1 MKPGTETL
9 LMFNSKAWE
18 AHESLLVEDYLI
30 TCLPHDRD
38 DSFDDDSFAIGA
50 RYKVAFSRR
59 FPHFEV
65 CLIILV
71 NSNF

>member
-1 MKPGTETL
+1 MSNT
-9 LMFNSKAWE
+9 KAWQ
-18 AHESLLVEDYLI
+18 AHKSLLVEDYLI
-30 TCLPHDRD
+30 TCLQNDRD
-38 DSFDDDSFAIGA
+38 DAIGA

>member
-1 MKPGTETL
+1 
-9 LMFNSKAWE
+9 MFNTKAWQ
-18 AHESLLVEDYLI
+18 AHKSLLVEDYLI
-30 TCLPHDRD
+30 TCLQHDR
-38 DSFDDDSFAIGA
+38 DDSFAIGA

-71 NSNF
+71 NSNFLFTHYFGIIEIV